1 MRYRTRLAVEG
12 FKAGVLVRPASA
24 VYSMRLHNVTAVN
37 CVTNNIVLT
46 CPMREAPTPEDRE
59 RMPEMFDDE
68 EKCVWWRREERERK
82 IVISCVPR
90 M

>member
-1 MRYRTRLAVEG
+1 M
-12 FKAGVLVRPASA
+12 
-24 VYSMRLHNVTAVN
+24 
-37 CVTNNIVLT
+37 TNNIVLT

-68 EKCVWWRREERERK
+68 EKCVVAAERGEGK
-82 IVISCVPR
+82 EKLSFLVMPR

>member
-1 MRYRTRLAVEG
+1 M
-12 FKAGVLVRPASA
+12 LVRPASA

-46 CPMREAPTPEDRE
+46 CPMREAPTAEDRE

-68 EKCVWWRREERERK
+68 EKCVVAAEKGRERK

-90 M
+90 K